1 MADPCCCLTGD
12 FDSDG
17 NDFYSEEMRTAR
29 KEYRCSECHKRIL
42 PGDKYAHSTGKT
54 CGVKKIWTNRTCAT
68 CDEIRDHFYCG
79 GGWLFGQLWED
90 IREQIFGEVFRFEC
104 MEGLSV
110 KARETVLDDWR
121 KWKGLNA

>member
-17 NDFYSEEMRTAR
+17 NDFYEEEMRTAR
-29 KEYRCSECHKRIL
+29 KEHKCSECGKKIL

-54 CGVKKIWTNRTCAT
+54 CGVKEIWTNKTCVV
-68 CDEIRDHFYCG
+68 CDEIREHFYCG

-104 MEGLSV
+104 MKGLST
-110 KARETVLDDWR
+110 KAREAVLDDWR
-121 KWKGLNA
+121 KWKGIA